1 MSPGLAPP
9 YPWWRRGNLYF
20 VNTSGSTPPVR
31 QIASARNS
39 EHTPTLPLPPSPHPL
54 SLPRPDHS
62 EPSLAPLPPS
72 ELRPLVPSRA
82 AAAPKRA
89 VRLAFL
95 RADRSRA
102 LPASRLLTTPS
113 RHHPLAGATVLIMPS
128 LFVHLPRSPPSRRPR
143 WPPRLTQSATF
154 PTRPVFLARKHLP
167 PPRLQPRLRLAP
179 RRPAARPPPRMP
191 APR

>member
-31 QIASARNS
+31 QTAPARDS
-39 EHTPTLPLPPSPHPL
+39 EHTPTPPLPPSPHPP

-72 ELRPLVPSRA
+72 ELRPLIPPRA

-89 VRLAFL
+89 ARLAFF

-102 LPASRLLTTPS
+102 LPASRLLATPS
-113 RHHPLAGATVLIMPS
+113 RHHPLAGATPLAMPS
-128 LFVHLPRSPPSRRPR
+128 LSVHRPRSPPSRRPR
-143 WPPRLTQSATF
+143 WPPRLTQPAAL
-154 PTRPVFLARKHLP
+154 PTRPVFLARKHLSAASAAAS
-167 PPRLQPRLRLAP
+167 AP
-179 RRPAARPPPRMP
+179 AAPHRPAARPPPRTP